1 MQLKPTIIIF
11 SVMQIVYILNFVMK
25 EYKITATFYWQSEGV
40 GYLQTVSSALYPF
53 YFTTVSKHVADTDLV
68 LSTNT
73 LISAC
78 VLFALGF
85 FIMLVS
91 NNIKYEFR
99 KDPLHYSLASK

>member
-1 MQLKPTIIIF
+1 
-11 SVMQIVYILNFVMK
+11 MK

-53 YFTTVSKHVADTDLV
+53 YFTTISKHVADTDLA

-78 VLFALGF
+78 VLFVLGF

-99 KDPLHYSLASK
+99 KDPLHLSLASK